1 MHRANRNGNHRA
13 QQGVPKMWSGL
24 FLEDSLTPEVALP
37 AQFHDLWHR
46 SRAIAPE
53 KALAIAVLTQAVLD
67 LYKYRF
73 AKRRRQQ
80 RLYMEAYRWVASD
93 DREWPYSFVNLCD
106 ALDLSPESLREQLLG
121 PDAPA
126 LGLEAGVLEAEEAA

>member
-13 QQGVPKMWSGL
+13 QQGAPKMWSGL

-126 LGLEAGVLEAEEAA
+126 LGLEAEMLEAEEAA

>member
-1 MHRANRNGNHRA
+1 
-13 QQGVPKMWSGL
+13 MWSGL

-126 LGLEAGVLEAEEAA
+126 LGLEAEMLEAEEAA